1 MTSVKKNVG
10 LIEYKAP
17 GKVFQM
23 GEISGPEVYV
33 LKKIFTAGEPGHA
46 IRSQYPD
53 AEIVEDTQSIIKDNS
68 IDLVIISSAT
78 GPDLSLAGEVLR
90 SGKNLRIM

>member
-10 LIEYKAP
+10 LIEYKTSGP
-17 GKVFQM
+17 GFQM
-23 GEISGPEVYV
+23 EKSGLEGYV
-33 LKKIFTAGEPGHA
+33 LKKIFTAGEPGHVV
-46 IRSQYPD
+46 RSQYPD
-53 AEIVEDTQSIIKDNS
+53 AEIVEDTHSIIKDSS

-90 SGKNLRIM
+90 SGKSLRIM